1 MPRRTVHLDSAATQT
16 VGPALAEI
24 RKELEVPGPF
34 SEDAVAEA
42 EVAAAAAPTGGLDAT
57 DVEFVTID
65 PPGAK
70 DLDQA
75 LHLARQGDG
84 YLVRYAI
91 ADPASFVT
99 PGGAI
104 DTELAD
110 RGVTFYGPDGSIT
123 LHPPVLSEGA
133 ASLLENVERPACL
146 WEIVLDATGEITSAK
161 VHRARVRSRE
171 QLTYDEVQERID
183 AGTASDSLA
192 LLAVVGGLRQER
204 ERARGGVSLEIPE
217 QEVDV
222 DDGGYRLEYRA
233 TLPVEEW
240 NAQISLLTG
249 IAAASLMRGKRAGIF
264 RTLEQA
270 DPRDVKR
277 LRRAAHGLGIDWPA
291 DASYGD
297 LLATLDAAV
306 PAHAAFAQEATSLF
320 RGAGYLAF
328 DGELPP
334 TSEHAAIAA
343 EYAHV
348 TAPLRRLVDR
358 YGLEVCL
365 AATAGT
371 DVPDWVREA
380 LPGLPK
386 IMSRSGQRANSYERA
401 CVDLIEAVLLQPR
414 VGETFDGVIVDL
426 NERRNGRN
434 ANNGGNATAGASGTN
449 ATDRGGDAKAADATS
464 AVVPA
469 VVQEGTV
476 VLADPAVR
484 ATVTGANL
492 PLGESVRIRLTVA
505 DPGSRDVRFEL
516 VTD

>member
-34 SEDAVAEA
+34 SEEAVAEA
-42 EVAAAAAPTGGLDAT
+42 EAAAAASPTGGVDAT

-75 LHLARQGDG
+75 LHLSREGDG

-110 RGVTFYGPDGSIT
+110 RGVTFYGPDGSVT

-133 ASLLENVERPACL
+133 ASLLEDVERPACL
-146 WEIVLDATGEITSAK
+146 WEIALDATGEIASAK
-161 VHRARVRSRE
+161 VYRARVRSRE

-204 ERARGGVSLEIPE
+204 EKARGGVSLEIPE

-222 DDGGYRLEYRA
+222 DDGGYRLSYRA

-297 LLATLDAAV
+297 VLAPLDGGV
-306 PAHAAFAQEATSLF
+306 PAHAAFTQEATSLF

-328 DGELPP
+328 DGDLPP

-386 IMSRSGQRANSYERA
+386 IMNRSGQRANSYERA
-401 CVDLIEAVLLQPR
+401 CVDLIEAVLLQPQ

-434 ANNGGNATAGASGTN
+434 GTN
-449 ATDRGGDAKAADATS
+449 STGGSGADAHAAAETTDAS
-464 AVVPA
+464 VAVVPA
-469 VVQEGTV
+469 VAQEGTV
-476 VLADPAVR
+476 VLADPAIR
-484 ATVTGANL
+484 ATVTGVNL
-492 PLGESVRIRLTVA
+492 PLGESVRVRLTVA

-516 VTD
+516 VAD

>member
-24 RKELEVPGPF
+24 RRELDVPGPF
-34 SEDAVAEA
+34 SEAAVAEA
-42 EVAAAAAPTGGLDAT
+42 EAAAAAPPTGGTDAT

-75 LHLARQGDG
+75 LHLSREGDG
-84 YLVRYAI
+84 FLVRYAI

-99 PGGAI
+99 PGGPI

-110 RGVTFYGPDGSIT
+110 RGVTFYGPDGAIT

-133 ASLLENVERPACL
+133 ASLLADVERPACL
-146 WEIVLDATGEITSAK
+146 WEIGLDATGEITSAK
-161 VHRARVRSRE
+161 VYRARVRSRE

-183 AGTASDSLA
+183 AGTASESLA
-192 LLAVVGGLRQER
+192 LLATVGPLRQER

-222 DDGGYRLEYRA
+222 DDGGYRLAYRA

-249 IAAASLMRGKRAGIF
+249 IAAAALMRGKRAGIF
-264 RTLEQA
+264 RTLEPA
-270 DPRDVKR
+270 DPRDVTR
-277 LRRAAHGLGIDWPA
+277 LRRAAHGLGIDWPE
-291 DASYGD
+291 DAGYGD
-297 LLATLDAAV
+297 VLATLDATV
-306 PAHAAFAQEATSLF
+306 PAHAAFAHEATSLF
-320 RGAGYLAF
+320 RGAGYLDF
-328 DGELPP
+328 DGDLPP
-334 TSEHAAIAA
+334 SSEHAAIAA

-365 AATAGT
+365 AASAGT

-380 LPGLPK
+380 LPRLPK
-386 IMSRSGQRANSYERA
+386 IMNRSGQRANSYERA
-401 CVDLIEAVLLQPR
+401 CVDLVEAVLLQPR
-414 VGETFDGVIVDL
+414 VGEIFDGVIVDL
-426 NERRNGRN
+426 LERRN
-434 ANNGGNATAGASGTN
+434 NGA
-449 ATDRGGDAKAADATS
+449 AADAPEAST
-464 AVVPA
+464 AVG
-469 VVQEGTV
+469 QEGTV

-484 ATVTGANL
+484 ATVTGTDL
-492 PLGESVRIRLTVA
+492 PLGESVRVRLTEA
-505 DPGSRDVRFEL
+505 DPGSRTVRFEHGA
-516 VTD
+516 D